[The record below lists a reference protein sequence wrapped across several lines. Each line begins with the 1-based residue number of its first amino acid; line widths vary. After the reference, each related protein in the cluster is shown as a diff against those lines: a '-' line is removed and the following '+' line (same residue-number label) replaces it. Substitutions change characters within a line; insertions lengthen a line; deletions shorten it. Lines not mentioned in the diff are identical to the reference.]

1 AAKQA
6 IFHADVTRIDPDIA
20 LERTAVESFLKALT
34 VAREDVANVI
44 TVTFASRDPTKA
56 ANIAN
61 AVADNYIATT
71 LEAKVNSTKIA
82 TEWLQDRLM
91 QLKTQTLDA
100 ERELQNYKVANNLL
114 NPEREKG
121 NSEQLAAL
129 KTQLANARMAM
140 VEAKARYDRLK
151 QTIKEG

>member
-1 AAKQA
+1 LESQVHILMSESIVVPVIRSMDLIHDTELVGPPDALAEVILWNFSRFASAAKQA
-6 IFHADVTRIDPDIA
+6 IFHADVTRIDPNIA
-20 LERTAVESFLKALT
+20 LERTAVETFLKALT

-100 ERELQNYKVANNLL
+100 ERELQN
-114 NPEREKG
+114 
-121 NSEQLAAL
+121 
-129 KTQLANARMAM
+129 
-140 VEAKARYDRLK
+140 
-151 QTIKEG
+151 